1 MGASPLVKPA
11 PERHDPH
18 EDESHD
24 HAQGHRHDHS
34 HGHAHGERGGH
45 GHSHSHRTAD
55 PAARRALFGAVV
67 LTGGFM
73 FVEASVGLYSRS
85 LALLADAGHMLADV
99 GALALAL
106 IAQRVAEKPRTE
118 RSTFGYRRA
127 EVLAAFVN
135 GMLLAGISF
144 LILKEAGDRYFEPV
158 PIRGGAMLATA
169 VGGLA
174 INLLV
179 ALILM
184 RSQAHSL
191 NVRAAFAH
199 VLSDALGSVAAI
211 IAGVAVVVW
220 SATRVDAL
228 VSTLI
233 AFLVAWS
240 GFRVLRE
247 TAGILLEAAP
257 PHLDV
262 AAVERTI
269 RESPGVADVHDLH
282 VWRIS
287 ERFDTLTAHVVLL
300 RGEHGTEVSRRVAE
314 RLATEHGLDHVT
326 IQPEAP
332 PPDDVVAVRASRDGA
347 VIQGPK

>member
-1 MGASPLVKPA
+1 MKPTE
-11 PERHDPH
+11 P
-18 EDESHD
+18 SH
-24 HAQGHRHDHS
+24 
-34 HGHAHGERGGH
+34 GGH
-45 GHSHSHRTAD
+45 GHGDAAHHGHGHGEFGGHGHSHRTAD
-55 PAARRALFGAVV
+55 PAARRALTGAVV
-67 LTGGFM
+67 LTMGFM
-73 FVEASVGLYSRS
+73 LVEAGVGLWSRS
-85 LALLADAGHMLADV
+85 LALLADAGHMLADS
-99 GALALAL
+99 GALLIAL
-106 IAQRVAEKPRTE
+106 IAQRVAERPRTE

-144 LILKEAGDRYFEPV
+144 LILKEAGDRWFDPV
-158 PIRGGAMLATA
+158 PIRGGAMLGTA
-169 VGGLA
+169 IGGLVV
-174 INLLV
+174 NLLV
-179 ALILM
+179 ALILL
-184 RSQAHSL
+184 RSQAQSL

-211 IAGVAVVVW
+211 VAGVAVVVW
-220 SATRVDAL
+220 NATRVDAL
-228 VSTLI
+228 VSTVI
-233 AFLVAWS
+233 ALLVAWS

-247 TAGILLEAAP
+247 TTGILLETAP

-262 AAVERTI
+262 AAIDRTI

-300 RGEHGTEVSRRVAE
+300 RGEHGTEVCRRVAE

-332 PPDDVVAVRASRDGA
+332 PPDEVVAVRVSRDGA
-347 VIQGPK
+347 AIGGPK

>member
-1 MGASPLVKPA
+1 MKPTE
-11 PERHDPH
+11 P
-18 EDESHD
+18 
-24 HAQGHRHDHS
+24 S
-34 HGHAHGERGGH
+34 HGSHGGH
-45 GHSHSHRTAD
+45 GHGDAAHHGHRHGEFGGHGHSHRTAD
-55 PAARRALFGAVV
+55 PAARRALTGAVV
-67 LTGGFM
+67 LTMGFM
-73 FVEASVGLYSRS
+73 LVEAGVGLWSRS
-85 LALLADAGHMLADV
+85 LALLADAGHMLADA
-99 GALALAL
+99 GALLIAL
-106 IAQRVAEKPRTE
+106 IAQRVAERPRTE

-144 LILKEAGDRYFEPV
+144 LILKEAGDRWFDPV

-169 VGGLA
+169 VGGLGV
-174 INLLV
+174 NLLV
-179 ALILM
+179 ALILV
-184 RSQAHSL
+184 RSQAQSL

-211 IAGVAVVVW
+211 VAGVAVVVW
-220 SATRVDAL
+220 NATRVDAL
-228 VSTLI
+228 VSTVI
-233 AFLVAWS
+233 ALLVAWS

-247 TAGILLEAAP
+247 TTGILLETAP

-262 AAVERTI
+262 AAIERTI

-300 RGEHGTEVSRRVAE
+300 RGEHGTEVCRRVAE

-332 PPDDVVAVRASRDGA
+332 PPDEVVPVRSSRDGA
-347 VIQGPK
+347 VIQGSK